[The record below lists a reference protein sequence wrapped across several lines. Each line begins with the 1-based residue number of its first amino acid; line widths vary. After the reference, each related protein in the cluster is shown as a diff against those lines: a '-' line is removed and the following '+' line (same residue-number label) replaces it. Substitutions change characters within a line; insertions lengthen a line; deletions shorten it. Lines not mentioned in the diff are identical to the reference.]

1 MVHLTIH
8 LATEV
13 RLAGPVHYRNMYPIE
28 RFLFMLQSL
37 VRTNNHPEGA
47 IAEGYQFRESM
58 TFCLRYLQSHTNDSC
73 AIGSH
78 PPYLRIV
85 GHSLSGA
92 YACELSNTSWIQ
104 AQRYVLM
111 NYPHITPY
119 VEYVSNLFLYAL
131 HACYL

>member
-1 MVHLTIH
+1 
-8 LATEV
+8 
-13 RLAGPVHYRNMYPIE
+13 
-28 RFLFMLQSL
+28 MLQSL
-37 VRTNNHPEGA
+37 VRTNSHPEGA

-58 TFCLRYLQSHTNDSC
+58 TFCSRYLQSHTNDSC

-85 GHSLSGA
+85 GHPLSGA

-119 VEYVSNLFLYAL
+119 VEYVNNLFLYAL